1 MFVGKDPMSGVERK
15 GEEDLKFIKKG
26 MAKKKPLFTRE
37 IKCIVAEKNKELA
50 QENFSK

>member
-26 MAKKKPLFTRE
+26 MAKKTSFYKR
-37 IKCIVAEKNKELA
+37 N
-50 QENFSK
+50 QMYSS